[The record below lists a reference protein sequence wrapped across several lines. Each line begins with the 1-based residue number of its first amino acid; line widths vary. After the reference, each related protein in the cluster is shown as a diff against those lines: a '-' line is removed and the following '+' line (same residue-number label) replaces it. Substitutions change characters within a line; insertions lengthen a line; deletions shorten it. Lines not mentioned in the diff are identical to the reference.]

1 MTILDRAAL
10 LWNRVRGINI
20 WIKKRLYRSF
30 RREQRR

>member
-10 LWNRVRGINI
+10 LWNSKGVNI